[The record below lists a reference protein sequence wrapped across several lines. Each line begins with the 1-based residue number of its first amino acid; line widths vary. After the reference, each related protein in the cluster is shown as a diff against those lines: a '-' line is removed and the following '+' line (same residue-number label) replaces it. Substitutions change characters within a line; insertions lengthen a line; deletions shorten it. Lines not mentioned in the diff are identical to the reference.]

1 MDGPNMMTSGSAP
14 PGADRRENALNGSS
28 NPDGSASVEN
38 FPSGTVL
45 RTSDRSSPQHTL
57 KPEPTVTLVRP
68 PVQTAS
74 AYALANRTEPMH
86 THPIVPSSGTV
97 GTAPNGRSP
106 TVVQNIR
113 TSAGPVGGIRA
124 FTPQNAVPRPNQA
137 QRNAASI
144 QLPPGMVLVRNETG
158 QLLMIHH
165 QALAQ
170 IQGQSPGTMAPRPV
184 VPTSPAQMTSLQTP
198 NSSPHVHPITPTAIA
213 KQGSPVPT
221 STATPQRPPIL
232 QNTAMMGGGVPPPRQ
247 LPGTTV
253 QPGSPGAAPPIPVTA
268 ETLENVKKCRNFL
281 STLIK
286 LASSGKQSAET
297 IANVKQLVK
306 NLLESKL
313 EPEEFT
319 SSLYKELNSP
329 PQPYLVPFLKRSL
342 PALRQM
348 TPDSEAFI
356 HQSLMPQGSTQPPA
370 APRPPLP
377 AATTTI
383 PALKSPFAAR
393 VHAVG
398 PGLQSAAPNA
408 KPKDPASFKEDDDI
422 NDVASMAGVN
432 LSEESARIL
441 ATNSVHVGAVTRSC
455 KDEAFLSASVLTRK
469 VLEIGKRFGVS
480 EVSPDV
486 INFVS
491 HGAQHRLRNLLETV
505 SRVAQQR
512 NVTFKEDGEHEQ
524 SSDVRGQLK
533 FFEQLDQMEKQ
544 KKEDLERE
552 ILLKVAKSRS
562 RQEDPEQLRLKQ
574 KAREMQQQE
583 QAQIQQR
590 EANQT
595 ALAAIGPRKKRL
607 IDSPFRG
614 FSAEGAGSSP
624 TRRDSPGGGGAS
636 RQFTR
641 QRITRVNLKDLL
653 FCLENERVTRHSHL
667 LYKGFLK

>member
-1 MDGPNMMTSGSAP
+1 
-14 PGADRRENALNGSS
+14 
-28 NPDGSASVEN
+28 
-38 FPSGTVL
+38 
-45 RTSDRSSPQHTL
+45 
-57 KPEPTVTLVRP
+57 
-68 PVQTAS
+68 
-74 AYALANRTEPMH
+74 MH
-86 THPIVPSSGTV
+86 THPVAM

-106 TVVQNIR
+106 TVAQNIR
-113 TSAGPVGGIRA
+113 TSAVPVSVIQA
-124 FTPQNAVPRPNQA
+124 ATPQNMGPRPTLG
-137 QRNAASI
+137 QRNATSI
-144 QLPPGMVLVRNETG
+144 QLPPGMVLVRNENG

-170 IQGQSPGTMAPRPV
+170 IQAQSSGTMTPRPV
-184 VPTSPAQMTSLQTP
+184 VPTSPAQMTPLQTP
-198 NSSPHVHPITPTAIA
+198 NSSPHVHSTTPTAIG
-213 KQGSPVPT
+213 KQSSPAPLH
-221 STATPQRPPIL
+221 RPPL
-232 QNTAMMGGGVPPPRQ
+232 VQNTVMMGGGVPPTRQ
-247 LPGTTV
+247 LPGAPV
-253 QPGSPGAAPPIPVTA
+253 QPDSPGAQRVGSAPPIPVTA
-268 ETLENVKKCRNFL
+268 ETLENVKKCRKFL

-286 LASSGKQSAET
+286 LASGGKQSPET

-313 EPEEFT
+313 EPEEFI

-356 HQSLMPQGSTQPPA
+356 HQSLMPLSSTQPPA
-370 APRPPLP
+370 ATAPRPPLTTAAS
-377 AATTTI
+377 AATSDSAAIETTGI
-383 PALKSPFAAR
+383 RLTQNSHNKAGLIVAQRPGAMLRPQVPLAQSPMLGPPHSRVILGQQPTVHQLHSVPALKSPFGAR
-393 VHAVG
+393 VHLVDRG
-398 PGLQSAAPNA
+398 PPGAAPNA

-455 KDEAFLSASVLTRK
+455 KDEAFLSPSILTRR
-469 VLEIGKRFGVS
+469 VLEIGKRFGVT
-480 EVSPDV
+480 EVSCDV
-486 INFVS
+486 INLVS
-491 HGAQHRLRNLLETV
+491 HGVQQRLRNLLVTV

-512 NVTFKEDGEHEQ
+512 NITFKEDGEHKQ
-524 SSDVRGQLK
+524 SSDVRAQLK

-544 KKEDLERE
+544 KKEDQERE
-552 ILLKVAKSRS
+552 ILLKVAKSRA

-607 IDSPFRG
+607 MDSPFPRS
-614 FSAEGAGSSP
+614 SAEGAGSSP
-624 TRRDSPGGGGAS
+624 TRRDSPGGGGGAS

-653 FCLENERVTRHSHL
+653 FCLENERVSRHSHL